1 MTVQTH
7 ELRPAAPRPRSRLA
21 LAATAAV
28 VALTLGIG
36 GVLGAFLINGR
47 GAGLGSLA
55 SFAPADVAMYAEV
68 DLALPGAQRAS
79 LAAFLDHWS
88 AVDPDVVLGDEFAD
102 FVDGLILDTTPAA
115 PPFTYTDDLAPW
127 LSGQFAMI
135 MRTWPATPSAAMA
148 VEIPEAAVIV
158 GSRDDAAAGAFAERL
173 RNLAVDGGAGPFESS
188 EHAGVTIWSLSGTT
202 AMVGNAEFA
211 YAVTDGALIL
221 ATGADEVQRALDTRA
236 GTATLA
242 TSADVGRLVAALPA
256 ERVGLSVMDMRA
268 SLDATLAGL
277 SDLAPELAGR
287 LEDYLAGVPDHVVGS
302 VSFEPDRAVMTS
314 VTEIA
319 EGPFAARSLSAA
331 MAERIPSD
339 ALFYAAIP
347 GLGTSVGAGI
357 DLFLAGLASNDL
369 GGPMALDWVSE
380 FESTTG
386 VAVEDLFSWAE
397 DAAVYVAFDGQ
408 PSGGL
413 VALTDDAPAARS
425 QIDALVG
432 ALVRAAGSE
441 LSVETE
447 TVDGA
452 EVTRLAGA
460 HGMPPI
466 EIAVGDD
473 RVTLTV
479 GESDGLG
486 ELDVAASLGSVDR
499 FADGIGSVG
508 GNATSPAL
516 WIDLA
521 GILDAVA
528 DSIPEQSTI
537 MMMALGNFE
546 PFDFVASATHEEGGL
561 SISRTD
567 IAVR

>member
-55 SFAPADVAMYAEV
+55 SFAPADAAMYAEV

-79 LAAFLDHWS
+79 LTAFLDHWS
-88 AVDPDVVLGDEFAD
+88 AVDPDAVLGDGFAD
-102 FVDGLILDTTPAA
+102 VVDGLILDSTRAA

-135 MRTWPATPSAAMA
+135 MRTWPATPTDPMA
-148 VEIPEAAVIV
+148 VVVPEAAVIV

-173 RNLAVDGGAGPFESS
+173 RNLAVDDGAGTFESS
-188 EHAGVTIWSLSGTT
+188 EHAGVTIWSLSVTT
-202 AMVGNAEFA
+202 ATVANAEFA
-211 YAVTDGALIL
+211 YAVTDGALVL
-221 ATGADEVQRALDTRA
+221 ATGADEVRRALDTRA

-242 TSADVGRLVAALPA
+242 TSAEVGPLVAALPA

-287 LEDYLAGVPDHVVGS
+287 LEGYLTGVPDHVVGS
-302 VSFEPDRAVMTS
+302 ISFEPDRAVMTS
-314 VTEIA
+314 VTEVR
-319 EGPFAARSLSAA
+319 EGPFAPRPLSAA

-357 DLFLAGLASNDL
+357 DLFLAGLASNEL
-369 GGPMALDWVSE
+369 GGPMALDWVSG

-397 DAAVYVAFDGQ
+397 DAAVYVGYDGR

-413 VALTDDAPAARS
+413 VALTNDASAARN

-432 ALVRAAGSE
+432 ALVREAGSD

-447 TVDGA
+447 TVGGA
-452 EVTRLAGA
+452 AVTRLVGG
-460 HGMPPI
+460 HGMPPV
-466 EIAVGDD
+466 EIVVGDHS
-473 RVTLTV
+473 VSLSV
-479 GESDGLG
+479 GEGIALG
-486 ELDVAASLGSVDR
+486 KLDVAASLGLVDR
-499 FADGIGSVG
+499 FAEGIGSVG
-508 GNATSPAL
+508 GDARSPAV
-516 WIDLA
+516 WVDLA

-528 DSIPEQSTI
+528 DSMPEQST
-537 MMMALGNFE
+537 MMMMVLGNFE
-546 PFDFVASATHEEGGL
+546 PFDFIAGATHQEGGL